1 MELYKHT
8 HTHAC
13 TDTYRH
19 ITHTRSEP
27 SEKRMAQQSPG
38 HNASLHPL
46 ISAERIERRRGK
58 KKERWQGRELESER
72 CSPQS
77 EQREKTA
84 DKTREWK

>member
-46 ISAERIERRRGK
+46 ISALRGLREGGGK
-58 KKERWQGRELESER
+58 KREMAGKR
-72 CSPQS
+72 A
-77 EQREKTA
+77 RK
-84 DKTREWK
+84 